1 MSRYVY
7 FDQFLIHLTFGM
19 FVLCDDFTII
29 VFAFLA
35 REQFVVCTKPIIVL
49 LFIVGFLR

>member
-1 MSRYVY
+1 MSRFFC
-7 FDQFLIHLTFGM
+7 FDQFLIYHNLAM
-19 FVLCDDFTII
+19 FVFCDDFTII